1 MKEQVRSCKKAHE
14 GYSFVQEV
22 IASAKPGQLCTGRFF
37 QRTVDTKRAPTL
49 DLQSGVPPIISRTQ
63 PSNPYPSHFSV
74 GKRLVIRVLQT
85 IFSKKGVNRG
95 ILLLTSS
102 GLDRVSLRLDD
113 SLAPRGFFDVT
124 HLGD

>member
-14 GYSFVQEV
+14 GYSFVPEV

-37 QRTVDTKRAPTL
+37 QRTFDTKRAPTL

-74 GKRLVIRVLQT
+74 GVDL
-85 IFSKKGVNRG
+85 
-95 ILLLTSS
+95 
-102 GLDRVSLRLDD
+102 
-113 SLAPRGFFDVT
+113 
-124 HLGD
+124 